1 MLLVF
6 LEADMKL
13 KIKKRD
19 LLLLVPIIAI
29 SIYFL
34 YNTSWSEAIGKDWQ
48 PCLDIFAQGKLY
60 QGQLICPYGP
70 VYFGIGYLF
79 RLVFN
84 DFYQIALRIFLLT
97 LFIFTIYFLVK
108 ISQKETTKKHFLI
121 IIFLSLLW
129 IYPQTVSAKPEK
141 AFALLFTFFGFYTLY
156 YTNYKF
162 KEIVSA
168 ALFSLAMY
176 SSFNAAPVIFIIVG
190 MYFFKLEIAN
200 INFKRPFLHLNYEK
214 EKIKKYLTLI
224 FSLAL
229 LFLFIKLL
237 YPNFLV
243 YSLYAHSQIDII
255 HLSLG
260 SVLIDML
267 PTFYMPVLLLLLYI
281 IFILC
286 LLTFIKTKHHA
297 PVICF
302 FGLILIVMSIKLN
315 LGDFQFGRMTAPIV
329 PFLILTITLAIN
341 FIEKKTY
348 QRLALN
354 AFIFFLIIFPGYEQN
369 PINSRIYNFS
379 NISLRELQKEIG
391 YGVHFLPQN
400 KKVMAQ
406 YPELL
411 SKYNYK
417 SDDIEIVEGTVGFY
431 TPVDLFSG
439 AGLVKL
445 GVANQSSWYENAPSE
460 LKNEELQ
467 QKMPIILSTKEKLRT
482 GKYDII
488 IWHEENDD
496 TIIEYA
502 INELKKEGLDIKRFY
517 MPIVLPNLDQTA
529 VYSVHASRVLFKDV
543 RDLGRIST
551 SVGSYYQG
559 IFDHV
564 CQKSKFLAET
574 VIKQLLMSNT
584 LITNTGQEIPLGI
597 GKSCQSGGNL
607 YKSFDNY
614 VLFNEHLL
622 ILLSVIILSMV
633 MYIKPLKQNQKLN
646 TRNEKLIYFGI
657 IIICILLFF
666 YLTYSLV
673 YDYKYYLNILR

>member
-6 LEADMKL
+6 LEVDMKL

-19 LLLLVPIIAI
+19 LLLLIPIIAV
-29 SIYFL
+29 SLYFL

-97 LFIFTIYFLVK
+97 LFISTIYFLIK
-108 ISQKETTKKHFLI
+108 IIQKETTKKHFLI

-176 SSFNAAPVIFIIVG
+176 SSFNAAPVIFTIVG
-190 MYFFKLEIAN
+190 MYFFKLD
-200 INFKRPFLHLNYEK
+200 YEK
-214 EKIKKYLTLI
+214 EKIKKYLSLI
-224 FSLAL
+224 FSLML

-243 YSLYAHSQIDII
+243 YSLYAHSQIDNL

-267 PTFYMPVLLLLLYI
+267 PTFYMPVLLLLLYV

-302 FGLILIVMSIKLN
+302 FGLILTVISIKLN

-329 PFLILTITLAIN
+329 PFLILTVTLAIN
-341 FIEKKTY
+341 CIEKKTY

-369 PINSRIYNFS
+369 PINSWIYNFS

-411 SKYNYK
+411 SKYNYE
-417 SDDIEIVEGTVGFY
+417 SNDIEIVEGTVGFY

-445 GVANQSSWYENAPSE
+445 GIANQ
-460 LKNEELQ
+460 
-467 QKMPIILSTKEKLRT
+467 
-482 GKYDII
+482 
-488 IWHEENDD
+488 
-496 TIIEYA
+496 
-502 INELKKEGLDIKRFY
+502 
-517 MPIVLPNLDQTA
+517 
-529 VYSVHASRVLFKDV
+529 
-543 RDLGRIST
+543 
-551 SVGSYYQG
+551 
-559 IFDHV
+559 
-564 CQKSKFLAET
+564 
-574 VIKQLLMSNT
+574 
-584 LITNTGQEIPLGI
+584 
-597 GKSCQSGGNL
+597 
-607 YKSFDNY
+607 
-614 VLFNEHLL
+614 
-622 ILLSVIILSMV
+622 
-633 MYIKPLKQNQKLN
+633 
-646 TRNEKLIYFGI
+646 
-657 IIICILLFF
+657 
-666 YLTYSLV
+666 
-673 YDYKYYLNILR
+673 